1 MFWIVFT
8 ILVLLFAYLGDEK
21 VTKDRKLRGLF
32 RALLVFTL
40 SYTVALCS
48 DSADRQGYLD
58 LYKYDI
64 NLYRFTNIG
73 EWLGLESRDT
83 EIGFVILAKLCRSIG
98 LSGDGMLFVVALIT
112 NALIVS
118 VFYRF
123 RYPVLS
129 FFLFIMTLTFL
140 QEANLVRQL
149 LAASIGLYSTRY
161 IVEGNWKKY
170 LIFVFIA
177 FTIHKSSLLLLLAL
191 PLLFVKDSHYKTF
204 RYVMLGL
211 WLSSFIF
218 VVYRFPLLER
228 FSMLFEA
235 TRYTAYGDDSV
246 TLGISDVSFNL
257 FYNAIVLFFFLFG
270 KKPRHVVYLFYFVMG
285 CFLQNS
291 AFNMILLMRAS
302 LFFFPMYCAMSPEIL
317 ADNKLTEGKQGK
329 SLGTAMQGLLFLV
342 YLRTLLVQYVGN
354 EATYIGTHVGSI
366 FDIF

>member
-118 VFYRF
+118 V
-123 RYPVLS
+123 
-129 FFLFIMTLTFL
+129 
-140 QEANLVRQL
+140 
-149 LAASIGLYSTRY
+149 
-161 IVEGNWKKY
+161 W
-170 LIFVFIA
+170 
-177 FTIHKSSLLLLLAL
+177 H
-191 PLLFVKDSHYKTF
+191 
-204 RYVMLGL
+204 
-211 WLSSFIF
+211 
-218 VVYRFPLLER
+218 
-228 FSMLFEA
+228 
-235 TRYTAYGDDSV
+235 
-246 TLGISDVSFNL
+246 
-257 FYNAIVLFFFLFG
+257 
-270 KKPRHVVYLFYFVMG
+270 
-285 CFLQNS
+285 
-291 AFNMILLMRAS
+291 
-302 LFFFPMYCAMSPEIL
+302 
-317 ADNKLTEGKQGK
+317 
-329 SLGTAMQGLLFLV
+329 
-342 YLRTLLVQYVGN
+342 
-354 EATYIGTHVGSI
+354 
-366 FDIF
+366 